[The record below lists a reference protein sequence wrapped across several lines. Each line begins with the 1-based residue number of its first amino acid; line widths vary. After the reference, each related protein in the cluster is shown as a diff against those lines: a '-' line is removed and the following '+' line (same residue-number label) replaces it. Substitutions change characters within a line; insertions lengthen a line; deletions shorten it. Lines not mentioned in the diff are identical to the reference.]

1 MAGRLLSNGL
11 FTLHLLS
18 HTASYRGGEK
28 ALEGSGRGSLMSTS
42 HLHSEMDT
50 DLEEVGHG
58 LENNR
63 NTAPHQGFKGPKT
76 KQNEQSKYRMM

>member
-18 HTASYRGGEK
+18 HTASYRGDK
-28 ALEGSGRGSLMSTS
+28 ALGGHGRSSLMSTS
-42 HLHSEMDT
+42 HLDPELET